1 MKKYLLAMLTAM
13 CLCLAAV
20 ACGGGDSEETTAA
33 ETQAETTAEETKEE
47 TTEETEAPATEAP
60 TEAAG
65 TVVGTWKLDP
75 TCEWAAEVESADLE
89 IREDGT
95 FSLTAESN
103 GVTAAV
109 EGTYTLENSHV
120 ILTPTSAN
128 GQDPTELET
137 EDCVLDS
144 NGRLVADGGETIF
157 VREGAASQAPTE
169 ALADLSALAGTWLVD
184 PDSTGLAEVGGGTYT
199 MEIQADGTFS
209 MTLDA
214 QGQTT
219 TVSGTCTY
227 DGIQLVLNAENGE
240 DAEAI
245 LDAQGN
251 LYFEDD
257 ELIFAKAE

>member
-47 TTEETEAPATEAP
+47 TTEEAETEAPATEAP

-109 EGTYTLENSHV
+109 EGTYT
-120 ILTPTSAN
+120 
-128 GQDPTELET
+128 
-137 EDCVLDS
+137 
-144 NGRLVADGGETIF
+144 
-157 VREGAASQAPTE
+157 
-169 ALADLSALAGTWLVD
+169 
-184 PDSTGLAEVGGGTYT
+184 
-199 MEIQADGTFS
+199 
-209 MTLDA
+209 
-214 QGQTT
+214 
-219 TVSGTCTY
+219 
-227 DGIQLVLNAENGE
+227 
-240 DAEAI
+240 
-245 LDAQGN
+245 
-251 LYFEDD
+251 
-257 ELIFAKAE
+257 